1 MHAIPCFILRIHV
14 VPAVQ
19 DETNLDDLQFGSKMV
34 LLMDILKE
42 CELIGDK
49 VNISYSILL
58 KTKLCYK
65 HNKKALIVCYGQCS
79 GSMTF

>member
-1 MHAIPCFILRIHV
+1 VHAIPCFIVLIHV
-14 VPAVQ
+14 VPAGQ

-49 VNISYSILL
+49 VIISYSILL
-58 KTKLCYK
+58 KTKLCYN
-65 HNKKALIVCYGQCS
+65 HNKQALLVCYGQCS
-79 GSMTF
+79 